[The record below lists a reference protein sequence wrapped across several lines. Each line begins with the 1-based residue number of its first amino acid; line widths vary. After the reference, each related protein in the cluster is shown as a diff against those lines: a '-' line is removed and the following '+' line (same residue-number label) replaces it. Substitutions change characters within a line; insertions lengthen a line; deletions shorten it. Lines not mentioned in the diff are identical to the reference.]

1 MKLINYICAFGIC
14 VGSSSC
20 VDMLDR
26 FPLDKI
32 SPETY
37 YTNADELRSATNKF
51 YTLFPAASVGYAE
64 SFDIVCTFNLRDEV
78 KGTRT
83 IPTSGGGWNFS
94 MLRDINFYLEHSS
107 NCSDADARKQ
117 YDGVARFFR
126 AFFYYE
132 KVKRFGD
139 VPYYDKVLASTDAE
153 LTKPR
158 DSRDFVMTK
167 VLEDVDYAI
176 RNLPEKKD
184 LYRVTHWT
192 ALALKSRICLFE
204 GTYRKYHGLEGADF
218 YLNECVKA
226 SDELMAKS
234 GYTIYKSGKTPYQD
248 LFASKDAIIDEVII
262 ARDYD
267 KGKGVVHDANYNTM
281 STTYGRPGMNKKIV
295 NSYLMKDGSRFTD
308 RPDYKTATYYQEMQ
322 NRDPRL
328 TQTVIGP
335 GYMRINDD
343 KLTSPSFEFSTTGY
357 QIIKWVT
364 DASGDGFQGSFN
376 DYIIFRYAE
385 VLLNYAEAKAEL
397 GTLTQDDLNRSIKL
411 IRDRVGM
418 QNIDMAEANK
428 NPDPY
433 LMDEENGGYKNV
445 KGANK
450 GVILEIRRERT
461 IELLLEGIR
470 YSDLMR
476 WKEGKVFEK
485 PFLGMYVPELTEGSG
500 ENRYIVLD
508 MNDGEI
514 CDRGK
519 VDICIYKG
527 TKPKVK
533 NIRKFYKLGEDIE
546 LTNGTSGNVLVHD
559 IRKEPRS
566 WNEDRDYLYPIPT
579 EERLLSNGALTQNP
593 GWNDGLSL

>member
-37 YTNADELRSATNKF
+37 YTSADELRSATNKF

-126 AFFYYE
+126 AFFYFE

-139 VPYYDKVLASTDAE
+139 VPYYDKVLASTDAG

-204 GTYRKYHGLEGADF
+204 GTYRKYHGLENWQF
-218 YLNECVKA
+218 YLDECVKA

-397 GTLTQDDLNRSIKL
+397 GTLIQEDLNRSIKL

-418 QNIDMAEANK
+418 PNIDMAEANK

-445 KGANK
+445 NGANK

-593 GWNDGLSL
+593 GWNDGLSF

>member
-37 YTNADELRSATNKF
+37 YTSADELRSATNKF

-107 NCSDADARKQ
+107 NCSDADARKE

-126 AFFYYE
+126 AFFYFE
-132 KVKRFGD
+132 KVKRFGE
-139 VPYYDKVLASTDAE
+139 VPYYDKVLGSTDAE

-176 RNLPEKKD
+176 KNLPEKKD

-204 GTYRKYHGLEGADF
+204 GTYRKYHGLENSRF
-218 YLNECVKA
+218 YLDECVKA
-226 SDELMAKS
+226 SDELMTKS
-234 GYTIYKSGKTPYQD
+234 GYKIYKSGNTPYQD
-248 LFASKDAIIDEVII
+248 LFASMNAIADEVII

-281 STTYGRPGMNKKIV
+281 STTYGRPGLNKKIV
-295 NSYLMKDGSRFTD
+295 NSYLMTDGSRFTD
-308 RPDYKTATYYQEMQ
+308 RADYNTATYYEEMQ

-335 GYMRINDD
+335 GYMRINED
-343 KLTSPSFEFSTTGY
+343 KLTSPSLEFSTTGY

-364 DASGDGFQGSFN
+364 DASGDGYQGSSN

-397 GTLTQDDLNRSIKL
+397 GTLTQVDLNRSIYWL
-411 IRDRVGM
+411 RDRVGM
-418 QNIDMAEANK
+418 PNIDMAEANK

-433 LMDEENGGYKNV
+433 LTDIENGGYKNV
-445 KGANK
+445 EGKNK

-461 IELLLEGIR
+461 IELLLEGFR
-470 YSDLMR
+470 YSDLLR

-485 PFLGMYVPELTEGSG
+485 PFLGLYVPELTEGSG

-508 MNDGEI
+508 MNDGQI
-514 CDRGK
+514 SDREK
-519 VDICIYKG
+519 VDICIYQG

-533 NIRKFYKLGEDIE
+533 NVRKFYKLGVDLE
-546 LTNGTSGNVLVHD
+546 LTNGTSGNILVHD

-593 GWNDGLSL
+593 GWNDGLNF

>member
-37 YTNADELRSATNKF
+37 YTSADELRSATNKF

>member
-37 YTNADELRSATNKF
+37 YTSADELRSATNKF

-397 GTLTQDDLNRSIKL
+397 GTLTQEDLNRSIKL